1 MHWDLDTMDI
11 HEVAGSNGQAFNRKL
26 GGRPSTQAKA
36 EPKRNPWAVKA
47 GR

>member
-11 HEVAGSNGQAFNRKL
+11 HEVAGNGKVFNRKL
-26 GGRPSTQAKA
+26 GGRPSTQATTP
-36 EPKRNPWAVKA
+36 PKNPWAVKA